1 MSLSQWLLFHL
12 LLIIFSSTAEDS
24 DGNSS
29 IIFTTLG
36 RANYAFDIFSL
47 PTSYTP
53 EHHDEI
59 VHTDGQSVNFNGYFP
74 FPSSS
79 IPSVLCPNQCF
90 LVEGKQRAGRISLYP
105 VLFPSCKVL
114 LIFFF
119 NHSSFLIL
127 LRFRQLLLLC
137 FLPPAASL
145 FSGSYCF
152 FVSYLSCAIS
162 LFRFHL
168 LIVSFSAKM
177 VFSFFIFIFL
187 IMYSVT

>member
-24 DGNSS
+24 DGSSS

-59 VHTDGQSVNFNGYFP
+59 VYTDGQSVNFNGYFP

-79 IPSVLCPNQCF
+79 IPSLLCPNQWL

-105 VLFPSCKVL
+105 VLFSSCKVL
-114 LIFFF
+114 LIIFF

-127 LRFRQLLLLC
+127 LCFRQLLLLC
-137 FLPPAASL
+137 FKAATASL
-145 FSGSYCF
+145 LSGSCCF

-168 LIVSFSAKM
+168 LIVSFSLKWC
-177 VFSFFIFIFL
+177 FYFLFF
-187 IMYSVT
+187 